1 MRMIIHDLDN
11 AQWQSIAP
19 AGEETIIVAPA
30 NEIAHCIGCFGCW
43 VKTPAACVIR
53 DAYGDMGENLAKC
66 SEVMIISK
74 CCYGSY
80 SPFVKNVLDR
90 SISYVH
96 PYFQIKNGEMHHRER
111 YSSHFELS
119 VWFYGENITQRE
131 KQTAEKLVRSNAVNF
146 SAKIKTIRFAQDI
159 TEIGGKLS

>member
-1 MRMIIHDLDN
+1 MKMIIHDLSE
-11 AQWQSIAP
+11 AQWKAIAP
-19 AGEETIIVAPA
+19 TGDDYIIVSPTQK
-30 NEIAHCIGCFGCW
+30 ITHCAGCFGCW

-66 SEVMIISK
+66 NGVIIISK

-96 PYFQIKNGEMHHRER
+96 PYFVMKNGEMHHRER
-111 YSSHFELS
+111 YRNRFALS
-119 VWFYGENITQRE
+119 AWFYGEDITPQE
-131 KQTAEKLVRSNAVNF
+131 KLTAEKLVKANTVNLW
-146 SAKIKTIRFAQDI
+146 AQIKTVRFVRDI